1 MYIVIKQADESQIF
15 SFQKD
20 SFAKY
25 ENWCCTGVSAA
36 GAAAINHQLGTV
48 EITIAGNNDP
58 HGVFQF
64 ASSSLAVDT
73 AENANVTLQVIRK
86 FGAFGKYDNICW

>member
-1 MYIVIKQADESQIF
+1 M
-15 SFQKD
+15 
-20 SFAKY
+20 
-25 ENWCCTGVSAA
+25 SAA

-48 EITIAGNNDP
+48 QITIAGNNDP

-86 FGAFGKYDNICW
+86 FGAFGKYDNADSTINIAIVMLCYSGLLHI